1 MKNVI
6 IYREPQPTMPHPQ
19 GNGVMVAM
27 VVMVVMVGGEDRIK
41 GFD

>member
-19 GNGVMVAM
+19 GNGDMVA
-27 VVMVVMVGGEDRIK
+27 MVVMVGGEDRIK